1 MSADSQAMG
10 RNGVFFWLHGM
21 VLSLLGIFLN
31 YKIQGKSNS
40 LCALVSL
47 SLFFFLSCTQT
58 PATIRFLK

>member
-47 SLFFFLSCTQT
+47 SLFFFSLVYTDPSYNS
-58 PATIRFLK
+58 IF